1 MNANRIVFMGTPPF
15 AVASLHALLDAG
27 IEVAAVVTAPDRP
40 AGRGRQP
47 RMSAVKEFAL
57 TRPDLREH
65 ILQPERLRDPGFLAQ
80 LDATGASLYVVV
92 AFRML
97 PEVVWQRPPLGT
109 INLHASLLPDY
120 RGAAPINWAVI
131 NGETRTGATT
141 FFLRHEID
149 TGDVI
154 DRVEVPI
161 GPEETAG
168 ELHDRLM
175 VAGAELLVR
184 TVRSILTGQ
193 ASRTPQ
199 AALEGELHHAP
210 KLDPTN
216 CRIDPRG
223 SVGAVHDLVR
233 GLSPVPG
240 AWMPLAQGTVPT
252 IHFKV
257 LGARVHDHLT
267 NDAPGTICVEG
278 GALLLQCADGR
289 LRLEDVHPE
298 GRKRMS
304 AQAFVNGLR
313 TTDGLHTELPG

>member
-1 MNANRIVFMGTPPF
+1 MSANRIVFMGTPPF
-15 AVASLHALLDAG
+15 AVASLRALLDAG

-57 TRPDLREH
+57 DRPALREH
-65 ILQPERLRDPGFLAQ
+65 ILQPERLRDTGFLSA
-80 LDATGASLYVVV
+80 LDGTGASLYVVV

-97 PEVVWQRPPLGT
+97 PEVVWQRPALGT

-131 NGETRTGATT
+131 NGEQRTGATT

-154 DRVEVPI
+154 DRVEIAI
-161 GPEETAG
+161 GPEESAG

-184 TVRSILTGQ
+184 TVRSILAGQ

-199 AALEGELHHAP
+199 AALHGALHHAP

-216 CRIDPRG
+216 CRIDPRR
-223 SVGAVHDLVR
+223 SVDAVHNLVR
-233 GLSPVPG
+233 GLSPHPA
-240 AWMPLAQGTVPT
+240 AWMPLAQGDAPPT
-252 IHFKV
+252 HFKV
-257 LGARVHDHLT
+257 LRARVHDHAA
-267 NDAPGTICVEG
+267 DHVPGTLQVEG
-278 GALLLQCADGR
+278 GALLLQCANGR
-289 LRLEDVHPE
+289 LRLEEVHPE
-298 GRKRMS
+298 GRKRMP

-313 TTDGLHTELPG
+313 STDDLRTELP